1 VRPLLVACAPG
12 PKVIELT
19 RIEMYQVKPPTPKD
33 SDAVFASDLAHP
45 SGFRSVEDFWYG
57 SNVMREP
64 PVAIG
69 ATIAEKYV
77 VERVLGEGGM
87 GIVLAAR
94 HRDLDQRVAIKCLL
108 PEIAQRGVAAE
119 RFRREARAVAGMR
132 SEHICRVL
140 DVGTLADGIPFM
152 IMEYLDGCD
161 LAQELERRERL
172 PYREAVAY
180 VLQACDALSEAHHAG
195 IIHRD
200 LKPANLFL
208 EQRGAGARRIKVLDF
223 GVSKSLLEAQKSQ
236 ALTQTAN
243 MVGSPLYMSPEQLES
258 SRDVDAR
265 ADIWGLGV
273 VLYELIRGEP
283 PFAASSIPQL
293 IASVINQQPSKLPD
307 QLDVPHE
314 LEAVIMRML
323 AKDRRERYSSIE
335 EVSDQLAP
343 YAATPTS
350 AYRTT
355 QLGAAERPRSAAPV
369 GVGGA
374 RGLTTRT
381 SQTPLSWDRNDKMS
395 GSRKGLAIGAVVL
408 ALAVVGAAAAYVY
421 QNRSGDDLGPGV
433 AKPLPEQRPSPAAA
447 LTSTGEPVERDIPR
461 GVLPEAAPA
470 AEAPPQDPKAAGTVP
485 EQAKEP
491 APSPASAA
499 PASSLAPTP
508 AAAAKAARPPSAP
521 APAVSA
527 KPPSAPP
534 AQTPNVRGAPPRGQI
549 SDFGGRR

>member
-1 VRPLLVACAPG
+1 VKQPIPEDSEAASGR
-12 PKVIELT
+12 EL
-19 RIEMYQVKPPTPKD
+19 P
-33 SDAVFASDLAHP
+33 HP

-69 ATIAEKYV
+69 ATVAEKYV

-119 RFRREARAVAGMR
+119 RFRREARAVASMR

-140 DVGTLADGIPFM
+140 DVGTLPDGIPFM

-161 LAQELERRERL
+161 LSQELERRERL

-180 VLQACDALSEAHHAG
+180 VLQACEALTEAHNAG

-208 EQRGAGARRIKVLDF
+208 EQRGGGARRVKVLDF

-243 MVGSPLYMSPEQLES
+243 LVGSPLYMSPEQLES

-273 VLYELIRGEP
+273 VLYELIHGQP
-283 PFAASSIPQL
+283 PFTAVSIPQL
-293 IASVINQQPSKLPD
+293 IAAVINERPKKFPD
-307 QLDVPHE
+307 ELEVPPD

-335 EVSDQLAP
+335 EVLDQLAP
-343 YAATPTS
+343 YAAVPAS

-355 QLGAAERPRSAAPV
+355 QLGAADRPRSAQPIAAG
-369 GVGGA
+369 GV
-374 RGLTTRT
+374 RGVTTRT
-381 SQTPLSWDRNDKMS
+381 SQTPLSWDRNDKSS
-395 GSRKGLAIGAVVL
+395 GSRKGIAIGIVL
-408 ALAVVGAAAAYVY
+408 ALAVLGAAAAYVY
-421 QNRSGDDLGPGV
+421 QERAGDAEPSL
-433 AKPLPEQRPSPAAA
+433 AKPLPEQSPSAAPSPTAAA
-447 LTSTGEPVERDIPR
+447 TGEPVEREIPR
-461 GVLPEAAPA
+461 GVSPDSPAAPA
-470 AEAPPQDPKAAGTVP
+470 VAEGAAPQEPKGTGVVTPTEQAAPAPAAAAPVKAAARP
-485 EQAKEP
+485 P
-491 APSPASAA
+491 APSPSVKPVQPAA
-499 PASSLAPTP
+499 PAQA
-508 AAAAKAARPPSAP
+508 
-521 APAVSA
+521 
-527 KPPSAPP
+527 
-534 AQTPNVRGAPPRGQI
+534 PNVRGAPPRGQI

>member
-1 VRPLLVACAPG
+1 MR
-12 PKVIELT
+12 
-19 RIEMYQVKPPTPKD
+19 QVKQPIPKE
-33 SDAVFASDLAHP
+33 SEAERGRELAHP

-57 SNVMREP
+57 SSVMREP

-69 ATIAEKYV
+69 ATVAEKYV

-119 RFRREARAVAGMR
+119 RFRREARAVASMR

-140 DVGTLADGIPFM
+140 DVGTLPDGIPFM

-161 LAQELERRERL
+161 LSQELERRERL

-180 VLQACDALSEAHHAG
+180 VLQACEALSEAHHAG

-208 EQRGAGARRIKVLDF
+208 EQRGAGARRVKVLDF

-243 MVGSPLYMSPEQLES
+243 LVGSPLYMSPEQLES

-273 VLYELIRGEP
+273 VLYELIRGQP
-283 PFAASSIPQL
+283 PFTAVSIPQL
-293 IASVINQQPSKLPD
+293 IAAVINEHPKALPD
-307 QLDVPHE
+307 E
-314 LEAVIMRML
+314 LEVPPELQAVVMRML
-323 AKDRRERYSSIE
+323 AKDRRERFSSIE
-335 EVSDQLAP
+335 EVVDQLAP
-343 YAATPTS
+343 FAAMPAS

-355 QLGAAERPRSAAPV
+355 QLGVAERPRDAPRDAPPATPIG
-369 GVGGA
+369 GV
-374 RGLTTRT
+374 RGVTTRT
-381 SQTPLSWDRNDKMS
+381 SQTPLSWDRHDKAS

-408 ALAVVGAAAAYVY
+408 VLVGAAAAYMY
-421 QNRSGDDLGPGV
+421 QSRGEEPDPAV
-433 AKPLPEQRPSPAAA
+433 AKPLPEPRPSPSTEPSPTAAA
-447 LTSTGEPVERDIPR
+447 TGEPVEREIPR
-461 GVLPEAAPA
+461 GVSLDPPA
-470 AEAPPQDPKAAGTVP
+470 AAENAADAQEPKPAVT
-485 EQAKEP
+485 EQAKAPPP
-491 APSPASAA
+491 APVKAA
-499 PASSLAPTP
+499 VRPP
-508 AAAAKAARPPSAP
+508 AAAP
-521 APAVSA
+521 SA
-527 KPPSAPP
+527 KPVQPAAP
-534 AQTPNVRGAPPRGQI
+534 AQTPGVRGAPPRGQI

>member
-1 VRPLLVACAPG
+1 
-12 PKVIELT
+12 
-19 RIEMYQVKPPTPKD
+19 
-33 SDAVFASDLAHP
+33 
-45 SGFRSVEDFWYG
+45 
-57 SNVMREP
+57 MRAP

-69 ATIAEKYV
+69 ATVAEKYV

-119 RFRREARAVAGMR
+119 RFRREARAVASMR

-180 VLQACDALSEAHHAG
+180 VLQACEALSEAHRAG

-208 EQRGAGARRIKVLDF
+208 EQRSSGMRRVKVLDF

-265 ADIWGLGV
+265 ADLWGLGV
-273 VLYELIRGEP
+273 VLYELISGVP
-283 PFAASSIPQL
+283 PFAAASIPQL
-293 IASVINQQPSKLPD
+293 IAAVINERPRRLPSDLE
-307 QLDVPHE
+307 VPPE
-314 LEAVIMRML
+314 LEAVIVRML
-323 AKDRRERYSSIE
+323 SKERRDRHASVE
-335 EVSDQLAP
+335 ELMEDLEP
-343 YAATPTS
+343 FAALPP
-350 AYRTT
+350 AVGYRTT
-355 QLGAAERPRSAAPV
+355 QVSAGERNRTPASAA
-369 GVGGA
+369 A
-374 RGLTTRT
+374 RPTSTRSSTRTSTRT
-381 SQTPLSWDRNDKMS
+381 SQTPLSWDRNDGKT
-395 GSRKGLAIGAVVL
+395 GSRSRAAVVVVLL
-408 ALAVVGAAAAYVY
+408 ALAAAGAFVAYTSSR
-421 QNRSGDDLGPGV
+421 NGDEGPGM
-433 AKPLPEQRPSPAAA
+433 AKPLPQQEANDPGPSKTAASSREP
-447 LTSTGEPVERDIPR
+447 STPPNQDIPR
-461 GVLPEAAPA
+461 GVLPEAEGTAAAPPAAPA
-470 AEAPPQDPKAAGTVP
+470 TDVAKPDPAKPGAAP
-485 EQAKEP
+485 EP
-491 APSPASAA
+491 APQPKAPVVTTAA
-499 PASSLAPTP
+499 PKPP
-508 AAAAKAARPPSAP
+508 AARPPAAPVAP
-521 APAVSA
+521 APAA
-527 KPPSAPP
+527 KPPAAAPG
-534 AQTPNVRGAPPRGQI
+534 VRGAPPSGQI